1 MKIYREA
8 SWAFQPYNP
17 DIFYQP
23 LSDERDKSFTHK
35 HYHNYNIAN
44 LRFCQDSKVNLLRNI
59 KNIKKKEK
67 PILNT

>member
-23 LSDERDKSFTHK
+23 LSDESRQKIFTHK
-35 HYHNYNIAN
+35 HYHNYNTAN
-44 LRFCQDSKVNLLRNI
+44 LRFCQDLRMILLRKI
-59 KNIKKKEK
+59 RKY
-67 PILNT
+67 